1 VTDLLSAYIAP
12 PTPEEQWRVIL
23 SLAAAPSPAQA
34 CRASNWRAE
43 LFTDEAAIAAFNRLP
58 GAQRPVQ
65 IPLPPALDGIV
76 AYTDEEL
83 QKVRQRMA
91 RSVLLTRYLPD
102 YQGNLRD
109 NLFRFT
115 QVQPAADGDLDSVI
129 KEMLDATLS
138 SMETSFQ
145 TLRAIVS
152 PAPRDSMVVVTQAE
166 LDASYWE
173 YWERMAQQKQ
183 AIPTGFGSLNRL
195 LNGGLREGRVVTFL
209 GGPGGGKTTFC
220 NQVAEET
227 ANRGRP
233 VVYLACEEPGATLY
247 AKSLARLGKV
257 NYAAAQ
263 FGWEAQRGQI
273 DQARVRLRN
282 RRSSNRLLYVEG
294 CLDLPTLTE
303 VARRHFERYGPES
316 EEQDGGAG
324 ILVVD
329 YLQVVAQMLMRSGT
343 FQAARDENQVIGLL
357 MYELRL
363 LAKLLNC
370 VVLVIS
376 SQNRASGYGNNNPLS
391 SGRGSG
397 FIEYS
402 SDILISVDKVKE
414 EDQPLTLAL
423 KEQGFEWRRL
433 NLSKNRL
440 GAPGDCELLWRG
452 VYQEFS
458 EPLSS
463 PGEFD
468 DEEDEDDDD

>member
-1 VTDLLSAYIAP
+1 MTDLLAEYIAP
-12 PTPEEQWRVIL
+12 PTPEEQWRTIL
-23 SLAAAPSPAQA
+23 SLASAPSPAQA
-34 CRASNWRAE
+34 CRAANWRAE

-58 GAQRPVQ
+58 GAQRSVQ
-65 IPLPPALDGIV
+65 VALPPALDGIT
-76 AYTDEEL
+76 AYTDEEM
-83 QKVRQRMA
+83 QKARQKMA

-109 NLFRFT
+109 HLFRLT
-115 QVQPAADGDLDSVI
+115 QARPSSAEEDLDTTM
-129 KEMLDATLS
+129 KEMLEATLS
-138 SMETSFQ
+138 SMEASFQ

-166 LDASYWE
+166 LDAT

-220 NQVAEET
+220 NQLAEET

-233 VVYLACEEPGATLY
+233 VVYLACEEPPTTLY

-257 NYAAAQ
+257 NYAATQ
-263 FGWEAQRGQI
+263 FGWEAQRASI
-273 DQARVRLRN
+273 DGARAHLRR
-282 RRSSNRLLYVEG
+282 RRSSDRLLYVEG
-294 CLDLPTLTE
+294 CPDLATLTE
-303 VARRHFERYGPES
+303 VARRHFECYGPES
-316 EEQDGGAG
+316 GEQDGGAG

-329 YLQVVAQMLMRSGT
+329 YLQVVAQMLMRAGT

-376 SQNRASGYGNNNPLS
+376 SQNRASGYGNSNPLS
-391 SGRGSG
+391 SGRGS
-397 FIEYS
+397 S
-402 SDILISVDKVKE
+402 
-414 EDQPLTLAL
+414 TL
-423 KEQGFEWRRL
+423 R
-433 NLSKNRL
+433 
-440 GAPGDCELLWRG
+440 
-452 VYQEFS
+452 
-458 EPLSS
+458 
-463 PGEFD
+463 
-468 DEEDEDDDD
+468 